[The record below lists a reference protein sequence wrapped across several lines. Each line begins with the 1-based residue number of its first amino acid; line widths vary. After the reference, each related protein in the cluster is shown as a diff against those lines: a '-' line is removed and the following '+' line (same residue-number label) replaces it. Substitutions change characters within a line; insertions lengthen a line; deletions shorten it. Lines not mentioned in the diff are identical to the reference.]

1 MIFGGKAKVF
11 IAVIIV
17 SFMETIMS
25 TDTRYIDKVN
35 KQVNRPLVDTI
46 SVKTTDTIPLTDRK
60 GDFITDKQNNPFDIL
75 PTTIKQKVEYDPVT
89 DQYIIYEKIGD
100 EYYRTPSYMTFDEYM
115 EWSAREQE
123 KAYFNNLAGIKADK
137 KSESGK
143 LDPMEKIDVSKSLV
157 DRLFGGSEINIKPQG
172 SVDLSVGWL
181 YSRRRD
187 PNLPV
192 RAQRQSQPEIRQPA
206 IRMNVNGSIGKK
218 LNLDFNY
225 DTQANFNFDQ
235 LMKIGF
241 NSDAFSEDDIIK
253 KIEAGNVN
261 LPLRSNLIRG
271 AQSLF
276 GIKTELQF
284 ARLRL
289 TALVSQQR
297 ARQNN
302 LRVQNGNNVTEFE
315 IYPDEYDENRHFFL
329 SHFNRNEYE
338 KALAQ
343 VPFIATSFQIAQIE
357 VWISDDRPEFQTNS
371 TLVAAVADLGEGDP
385 DNLTTTSPFVT
396 TRCQARTADGKCLP
410 TNNANNLYANIIND
424 GDINDIDKVSQILQS
439 RGLSQSRDFEVFRG
453 RRLNSSEFTY
463 HPKLGTISL
472 NARLRPNQVLGVAY
486 NYYYTDKCDTL
497 FQVGQLASS
506 SIQFGDQTPPPGS
519 DPDTTEVE
527 PPKVHF
533 VKLIK
538 PINQNTTSPL
548 WDLMM
553 KNVYPLRTSQLNA
566 QDFEFDVF
574 YENDFGKGEL
584 LKYIPEGQL
593 RKLPLLQAFNLD
605 RLNRYSDP
613 QPDGIFDYIQGV
625 TVLEN
630 TGSVIFPVL
639 EPFGRSLRSNAIN
652 YFEQVLG
659 TPLTQEEINRLDSLY
674 IYTELYDTTIT
685 IARQSLEKNK
695 FVLRGKV
702 KGASNGIINLGP
714 FIPKGSVRVTA
725 GGKVL
730 VEGQDYEID
739 YSLGN
744 VRIINETYLAQGTP
758 VNVSFEDNSV
768 FNFQQKTMNGLRAEY
783 TFDKNTILGATYLRY
798 KERPFTGKI
807 SIGDDPVS
815 NQVIGVDFT
824 KSAEIPWMTKIVDKL
839 PFYSTKEKSV
849 LNFTSEA
856 VLYLPGHNKFIDG
869 NTEYNGIAHVDDF
882 EGAITG
888 FNLGSFNPNQWI
900 LASTPPE
907 FPEHAISNSLEYGA
921 NRAKLA
927 WYVLDLGVTPNS
939 SNPYTR
945 QILQTELFKL
955 RETPIGQNALF
966 TFDMSYYPEDRG
978 PYNFDRIGGYPNTAG
993 IRIENDKIRLNDPK
1007 SRWGGI
1013 MRYFQNP
1020 DFEQANYEFIEFWLL
1035 NPFMD
1040 RPDGVAHIEGEEGE
1054 IVFHLGNVSED
1065 VIKDDILFFENAL
1078 PTSTQPFPIR
1088 PTEFGR
1094 TTTAIPLV
1102 NGFDLQE
1109 GKQQDL
1115 GFDGMDNDR
1124 EKTKFEEWLN
1134 SIGTIQEYVND
1145 PSGDDFVFFNDPK
1158 VSGLD
1163 LLERMKNFNGP
1174 DGNAPLQNNTA
1185 GNNEF
1190 IRGNRYPETEDMNNN
1205 KTLDKTESYYEY
1217 RVKLRNNN
1225 GLLDTTNLAYY
1236 KQSIVVPGSSQRPN
1250 EVWYRFVVPLTS
1262 GNPVNGMTGFRSI
1275 QFMRTYVTNFERPK
1289 VFRMAEFQLLRS
1301 QWRRQ
1306 DFVCESDA
1314 RVNPNLTLDE
1324 VGLQE
1329 NSERLP
1335 FNYITPAGIV
1345 DQFVN
1350 QGTNNIR
1357 LDEKS
1362 LSLNVTDLRKGCTVG
1377 ATKLTRLDINQYKR
1391 LQLFVHAE
1399 NKLDDKQHDNLAF
1412 VLRLG
1417 KDFTNNYY
1425 EYQMPLKLSNK
1436 AYPRNA
1442 DSIWLRDNFV
1452 DINLDSLLLAKTK
1465 RNEAGVPATE
1475 VFSLPGSPSKGDT
1488 IRIIGNPSLGL
1499 VKVWYVGLRST
1510 APTLADTVAAEVW
1523 VNELRLVDFRE
1534 DPAFAAQSRLQVQM
1548 ADLGEI
1554 NLSGNY
1560 TSNGYGGLDQRIQQ
1574 RQREEVLQYDAAI
1587 NVEAGKLLPKSLDV
1601 KAPVFAQYS
1610 KTSIT
1615 PQYDAFDRD
1624 IEVRD
1629 KITQARTQAEKDE
1642 IRERNLDETTIKTF
1656 TVTNMKINKGKDGT
1670 PWAPKN
1676 FGFSYSFT
1684 ENTRQ
1689 TPIIEEEK
1697 SVQRTIGL
1705 DYVYS
1710 RKSTYFQPFKFI
1722 KSNSLKLISEIN
1734 LGLLPNNFSFNSKMV
1749 RLNNSR
1755 TFRLPQ
1761 QPVFLFE
1768 DLRFTWDRNYSL
1780 DWDITKSIRFN
1791 FRANATS
1798 LIDELRQAGIEDN
1811 PENRPWFD
1819 EFGNRQTVPIDV
1831 PVREWT
1837 RDYRNRNIMRLGR
1850 SKFYTHNASIN
1861 YRLPFNNVPILN
1873 WISATADYKLN
1884 YGWEGG
1890 SLQPIDELNNPIGNV
1905 IQNGQNRGI
1914 NTTFSFDKLYNK
1926 WNYLKSIETGKGV
1939 RKPSSR
1945 NNTNNAKSTSIRD
1958 AKKSKGMD
1966 MADGKGAGDADADK
1980 QADGDDKK
1988 KKKKDDDKPRDPTL
2002 AERIIIRPLLT
2013 LRSVK
2018 FNYKEELSTMVP
2030 GYMQES
2036 KLLGLNPGFEA
2047 PGFDFVAGA
2056 QPRLSGEN
2064 NWLQRNKQWFNDSKV
2079 FNNALQ
2085 QNKRHNF
2092 DVKILLEPFKDFSI
2106 DVNFNKNYSQ
2116 NHTEV
2121 FRAKGA
2127 TEGEFLQLA
2136 KYDVGAFDA
2145 SYIAMNTLFD
2155 DVKVLY
2161 RRFKANRLTI
2171 SQRLPNIPGAG
2182 IDQDGFAY
2190 GYGPMSNAVNI
2201 PAFIA
2206 TYTNQDPNAIDLDQR
2221 QLFSRYDYIPKPN
2234 WQLNYNGLSKL
2245 KGFKN
2250 IFTNIT
2256 IKHGYRSS
2264 IRVNNFETQPNFRE
2278 QDPFLELSDN
2288 GNYFSRFEI
2297 PNMVINENFAP
2308 LIGVS
2313 IKTKKD
2319 FKIDFEFKKSRNLTL
2334 TQSNLQHGSNTEIV
2348 LGSGYVWKNFKGFG
2362 RKSKSKRGKKSK
2374 KADSIE
2380 DAKADPTNVKKGS
2393 TAKSR
2398 ELRFNMAFSY
2408 RDDESLN
2415 FLLADGL
2422 ENPQADRGS
2431 TTISFNPTLE
2441 YDLNKN
2447 LALRYYFEY
2456 NHNSPKTTLS
2466 FPVTTIRTGIMF
2478 RFSLQ

>member
-1 MIFGGKAKVF
+1 MHFEGKGKVF
-11 IAVIIV
+11 VFIIFMM
-17 SFMETIMS
+17 FMETIMS
-25 TDTRYIDKVN
+25 TDTRYIKMINAPVV
-35 KQVNRPLVDTI
+35 KPAAQTI
-46 SVKTTDTIPLTDRK
+46 ESVLTDTIPFKERM
-60 GDFITDKQNNPFDIL
+60 GDFINDKTKNPIDIF
-75 PTTIKQKVEYDPVT
+75 PSTIKQKVEYDPET
-89 DQYIIYEKIGD
+89 NQYVIYEKIGD
-100 EYYRTPSYMTFDEYM
+100 EYYRTPTYMTFDEYM
-115 EWSAREQE
+115 EWSAKEQE
-123 KAYFNNLAGIKADK
+123 KKYFDNLAGIKAEK

-143 LDPMEKIDVSKSLV
+143 IDPMEKIDVSKSLV
-157 DRLFGGSEINIKPQG
+157 DRLFGGNEINIKPQG

-181 YSRRRD
+181 YSRRQD
-187 PNLPV
+187 PSLPI

-241 NSDAFSEDDIIK
+241 NSDNFSEDDIIK

-261 LPLRSNLIRG
+261 LPLRGNLIKG

-276 GIKTELQF
+276 GVKMELQF

-289 TALVSQQR
+289 TGLVSQQR

-315 IYPDEYDENRHFFL
+315 IYPDEYDENRHFFI

-338 KALAQ
+338 KALEK

-357 VWISDDRPEFQTNS
+357 VWISDDRPEFQANS
-371 TLVAAVADLGEGDP
+371 TLIGAIADLGEGDP
-385 DNLTTTSPFVT
+385 LNLTSNDNTVKTN
-396 TRCQARTADGKCLP
+396 CKARTADGKCLP
-410 TNNANNLYANIIND
+410 FNNSNNLYREIID
-424 GDINDIDKVSQILQS
+424 DREIVDIDKVSQKLKSIGLVQS
-439 RGLSQSRDFEVFRG
+439 KDFEVFRG
-453 RRLNSSEFTY
+453 RKLNPSEYTF

-472 NARLRPNQVLGVAY
+472 NARLRANQVLGVAY

-519 DPDTTEVE
+519 NPDTTTVAS
-527 PPKVHF
+527 PKVHF

-538 PINQNTTSPL
+538 PINQNTNSPL

-553 KNVYPLRTSQLNA
+553 KNVYPLRTSQLNS

-574 YENDFGKGEL
+574 YENDFNKGEL
-584 LKYIPEGQL
+584 TKYIPEGKL

-605 RLNRYSDP
+605 RLNRYGDP
-613 QPDGIFDYIQGV
+613 QPDGIFDYIPGV
-625 TVLEN
+625 TVIEN

-639 EPFGRSLRSNAIN
+639 EPFGRSLKNNAST
-652 YFEQVLG
+652 YFESLQD
-659 TPLTQEEINRLDSLY
+659 PLTQEEINKLDSFY
-674 IYTELYDTTIT
+674 VYNELYDTTIT
-685 IARQSLEKNK
+685 IARQSLQKNK

-702 KGASNGIINLGP
+702 KGSSNGIISLGP
-714 FIPKGSVRVTA
+714 FVPRGSVRVTA
-725 GGKVL
+725 GGKTL

-739 YSLGN
+739 YSLAN
-744 VRIINETYLAQGTP
+744 LRIINETYLAQGTP

-807 SIGDDPVS
+807 TIGDDPVS
-815 NQVIGVDFT
+815 NQVIGVDFS
-824 KSAEIPWMTKIVDKL
+824 KSAEVPWITKMVDKL
-839 PFYSTKEKSV
+839 PFYSTKEKSNI
-849 LNFTSEA
+849 NFTSEA
-856 VLYLPGHNKFIDG
+856 VLFLPGHNKFIDG
-869 NTEYNGIAHVDDF
+869 KSEYNGIAHIDDF

-900 LASTPPE
+900 LSSTPPDY
-907 FPEHAISNSLEYGA
+907 ISNPEPSALELGA

-927 WYVLDLGVTPNS
+927 WYVMDLGISPNN

-945 QILQTELFKL
+945 QVLQTELFKL

-966 TFDMSYYPEDRG
+966 TFDLSYYPEERG
-978 PYNFDRIGGYPNTAG
+978 PYNFDTPAGYPSTSG
-993 IRIENDKIRLNDPK
+993 IRINQNKIFLNNPK
-1007 SRWGGI
+1007 SRWAGI

-1020 DFEQANYEFIEFWLL
+1020 DFEQANYEFIEFWVL
-1035 NPFMD
+1035 NPFMA
-1040 RPDGVAHIEGEEGE
+1040 RPDGIEHIPDEEGE
-1054 IVFHLGNVSED
+1054 IVFQLGNVSED
-1065 VIKDDILFFENAL
+1065 ILKDDILFFENAL
-1078 PTSTQPFPIR
+1078 PTDNQPFPIK
-1088 PTEFGR
+1088 PTVYGR
-1094 TTTAIPLV
+1094 TTTSIPLV

-1115 GFDGMDNDR
+1115 GFDGIDNAR
-1124 EKTKFEEWLN
+1124 EQVKFESWLT
-1134 SIGTIQEYVND
+1134 SIGSIPEYVAD
-1145 PSGDDFVFFNDPK
+1145 PSGDDFVFFNDPS
-1158 VSGLD
+1158 VSNLD
-1163 LLERMKNFNGP
+1163 LLEKMKNFNGSE
-1174 DGNAPLQNNTA
+1174 GNAPLDNNT
-1185 GNNEF
+1185 GNQF
-1190 IRGNRYPETEDMNNN
+1190 VRGNRYPETEDMNNN
-1205 KTLDKTESYYEY
+1205 RTLDKSESHYEY
-1217 RVKLRNNN
+1217 KVKIKNN
-1225 GLLDTTNLAYY
+1225 GGFIDTTNLRYF
-1236 KQSIVVPGSSQRPN
+1236 KQTIKVSGTSGGAN
-1250 EVWYRFVVPLTS
+1250 ETWYRFVIPLSS
-1262 GNPVNGMTGFRSI
+1262 GSAKNGISGFRSI
-1275 QFMRTYVTNFERPK
+1275 QFMRMYLTNFERPK

-1306 DFVCESDA
+1306 NSECTADLGNYNVGF
-1314 RVNPNLTLDE
+1314 TLDE

-1350 QGTNNIR
+1350 QGSNNIR

-1362 LSLNVTDLRKGCTVG
+1362 LSLIVSDLRKGCTVG
-1377 ATKLTRLDINQYKR
+1377 ASKITRLDINQYKR

-1399 NKLDDKQHDNLAF
+1399 NKRKDTLENGEVAF

-1417 KDFTNNYY
+1417 KDFVNNYY
-1425 EYQMPLKLSNK
+1425 EYQIPLKLSNK
-1436 AYPRNA
+1436 NYPRIP
-1442 DSIWLRDNFV
+1442 DSIWIKENFV
-1452 DINLDSLLLAKTK
+1452 DINLDSFLRAKTL
-1465 RNEAGVPATE
+1465 RNKLGVPATE
-1475 VFSLPGSPSKGDT
+1475 IFSMPVSPEKGDT

-1499 VKVWYVGLRST
+1499 VKVWYVGLRSF
-1510 APTLADTVAAEVW
+1510 AKSLADTVAAEVW

-1534 DPAFAAQSRLQVQM
+1534 NPAFAAQSRLQIQM

-1560 TSNGYGGLDQRIQQ
+1560 SSQGYGGLDQRIQQ

-1601 KAPVFAQYS
+1601 KAPIFAQYS
-1610 KTSIT
+1610 QTIIT

-1624 IEVRD
+1624 IEV
-1629 KITQARTQAEKDE
+1629 KSKLKEATSKAEEDE
-1642 IRERNLDETTIKTF
+1642 IRERNIDKTIIKTF
-1656 TVTNMKINKGKDGT
+1656 TVTNLKINKGKEGV

-1684 ENTRQ
+1684 DNTRK
-1689 TPIIEEEK
+1689 TPIIKEDK
-1697 SVQRTIGL
+1697 MVQRTFGF
-1705 DYVYS
+1705 DYVYT
-1710 RKSTYFQPFKFI
+1710 RKSTYFQPLKFI
-1722 KSNSLKLISEIN
+1722 KSNALKLISEFN

-1755 TFRLPQ
+1755 TFRLPE

-1780 DWDITKSIRFN
+1780 DWDLTKSIRFN

-1798 LIDELRQAGIEDN
+1798 LIDELRQSGIEDN
-1811 PENRPWFD
+1811 PENRKWFD
-1819 EFGNRQTVPIDV
+1819 EKGNVQTQPIDV
-1831 PVREWT
+1831 PVDQWVNS
-1837 RDYRNRNIMRLGR
+1837 YRNNNIKKLGR
-1850 SKFYTHNASIN
+1850 SKFYNHNASLS
-1861 YRLPFNNVPILN
+1861 YRLPFSNIPILN
-1873 WISATADYKLN
+1873 WINSTADYKLT

-1890 SLQPIDELNNPIGNV
+1890 SLQPIDELGTTIGNV
-1905 IQNGQNRGI
+1905 IQNSQNRGI

-1939 RKPSSR
+1939 KSKSKKSS
-1945 NNTNNAKSTSIRD
+1945 TPDKKISLKD
-1958 AKKSKGMD
+1958 AKKGKGSD
-1966 MADGKGAGDADADK
+1966 MSTDEQPDENQKQSAEPDADGKK
-1980 QADGDDKK
+1980 EKKDKK
-1988 KKKKDDDKPRDPTL
+1988 KEDKPRDPTL
-2002 AERIIIRPLLT
+2002 AERIIVRPLLS

-2018 FNYKEELSTMVP
+2018 FNYKEELTTMIP

-2036 KLLGLNPGFEA
+2036 KILGLNQGFEA
-2047 PGFDFVAGA
+2047 PGFDFVAGI
-2056 QPRLSGEN
+2056 QPRLSGNN
-2064 NWLQRNKQWFNDSKV
+2064 NWLQNNKQWFNDSKV

-2092 DVKILLEPFKDFSI
+2092 DVKILVEPFKDFSI
-2106 DVNFNKNYSQ
+2106 DVNFNKNYNI

-2121 FRAKGA
+2121 FRAKGV

-2136 KYDVGAFDA
+2136 KYDVGGFDA
-2145 SYIAMNTLFD
+2145 SYIALNTLFENTED
-2155 DVKVLY
+2155 LY
-2161 RRFKANRLTI
+2161 SKFKENRIII
-2171 SQRLPNIPGAG
+2171 SKRLPNIPGAG
-2182 IDQDGFAY
+2182 LDSLGHAF
-2190 GYGPMSNAVNI
+2190 GYGPLNNAVNI

-2206 TYTNQDPNAIDLDQR
+2206 TYTKQDPNTIALNQR
-2221 QLFSRYDYIPKPN
+2221 EEFSKYTFIPKPN
-2234 WQLNYNGLSKL
+2234 WQVNYTGLSKL
-2245 KGFKN
+2245 KGLKN
-2250 IFTNIT
+2250 IFSNIT
-2256 IKHGYRSS
+2256 IKHGYRSTV
-2264 IRVNNFETQPNFRE
+2264 RVNRFETQPNFKE
-2278 QDPFLELSDN
+2278 SDPLFELSDN

-2297 PNMVINENFAP
+2297 PDMAINESFAP
-2308 LIGVS
+2308 LLGISV
-2313 IKTKKD
+2313 KTKSD
-2319 FKIDFEFKKSRNLTL
+2319 FKFDFEFKKTRNLALSQTFL
-2334 TQSNLQHGSNTEIV
+2334 QQSKNTEIV
-2348 LGSGYVWKNFKGFG
+2348 LGSGYVWKNFKGFSK
-2362 RKSKSKRGKKSK
+2362 KSKSKKSK
-2374 KADSIE
+2374 KTKKATSID
-2380 DAKADPTNVKKGS
+2380 DAKDDPNNVKKGV
-2393 TAKSR
+2393 TKNR
-2398 ELRFNMAFSY
+2398 ELKFNMAFSY

-2415 FLLADGL
+2415 FNLADGL
-2422 ENPQADRGS
+2422 VNPRADRGS

-2456 NHNSPKTTLS
+2456 SLNRPKTTNS

-2478 RFSLQ
+2478 RFNLQ

>member
-1 MIFGGKAKVF
+1 MHFKSIIKVVCTIMIAMF
-11 IAVIIV
+11 I
-17 SFMETIMS
+17 ETIMS
-25 TDTRYIDKVN
+25 TDTRYIKRVN
-35 KQVNRPLVDTI
+35 EEKNIERKEVQI
-46 SVKTTDTIPLTDRK
+46 SSVSDTIPLTDRK
-60 GDFITDKQNNPFDIL
+60 GDFITDKTYNPFDVF
-75 PTTIKQKVEYDPVT
+75 PSTIKQKVEYDPQT

-115 EWSAREQE
+115 EWSAKQQE
-123 KAYFNNLAGIKADK
+123 TAYFNSLAGIKAEK

-181 YSRRRD
+181 YSRRSD

-261 LPLRSNLIRG
+261 LPLRSNLIKG

-302 LRVQNGNNVTEFE
+302 LKVQNGNNVTEFE
-315 IYPDEYDENRHFFL
+315 IYPDEYDENRHFFI
-329 SHFNRNEYE
+329 SHFNRSEYE
-338 KALAQ
+338 KALER
-343 VPFIATSFQIAQIE
+343 VPYIATSFQIAQIE
-357 VWISDDRPEFQTNS
+357 VWISDDRPEFQANS
-371 TLVAAVADLGEGDP
+371 TLVAAIADLGEGNP
-385 DNLTTTSPFVT
+385 EYMTNPNASSANCRVK
-396 TRCQARTADGKCLP
+396 TADQRCLP
-410 TNNANNLYANIIND
+410 TNNANSLYAEIIND
-424 GDINDIDKVSQILQS
+424 KDIVDIDKVSQRLQMRS
-439 RGLSQSRDFEVFRG
+439 LVQSRDFEVFRG

-472 NARLRPNQVLGVAY
+472 NSRLRPNQVLAVAY

-506 SIQFGDQTPPPGS
+506 SIQYGDQTPPPNS
-519 DPDTTEVE
+519 DPDTTTVAS
-527 PPKVHF
+527 PKVHF

-566 QDFEFDVF
+566 QDFEFDIY

-584 LKYIPEGQL
+584 LKYIPEPKL
-593 RKLPLLQAFNLD
+593 RKYPLLQAFNLD

-613 QPDGIFDYIQGV
+613 QPDGIFDYISGV
-625 TVLEN
+625 TVIEN

-639 EPFGRSLRSNAIN
+639 EPFGRSLRENAVH
-652 YFEQVLG
+652 YFKDVLG
-659 TPLTQEEINRLDSLY
+659 DSLTTAEIERLDSFY
-674 IYTELYDTTIT
+674 VYNELYDTTIT
-685 IARQSLEKNK
+685 IAKQSLQKNK
-695 FVLRGKV
+695 FVMRGKV
-702 KGASNGIINLGP
+702 KGASNGIISLGP

-725 GGKVL
+725 GGKTL

-739 YSLGN
+739 YSLGTL
-744 VRIINETYLAQGTP
+744 RIINETYLAQGTP

-783 TFDKNTILGATYLRY
+783 TFDKNTILGGTYLRY
-798 KERPFTGKI
+798 KERPFTGKV

-815 NQVIGVDFT
+815 NQVIGVDFS
-824 KSAEIPWMTKIVDKL
+824 KSAEVPWITKAVDKL

-849 LNFTSEA
+849 VNFTSEA
-856 VLYLPGHNKFIDG
+856 VLFLPGHNKFIDG
-869 NTEYNGIAHVDDF
+869 NTSYNGIAHVDDF

-900 LASTPPE
+900 LSSTPPE
-907 FPEHAISNSLEYGA
+907 FPEYELSNSLEYGA
-921 NRAKLA
+921 NRAKLS
-927 WYVLDLGVTPNS
+927 WYVLDLGVTPNNNNS
-939 SNPYTR
+939 YTR
-945 QILQTELFKL
+945 QVLQTELFKL
-955 RETPIGQNALF
+955 RETAIGQNALF
-966 TFDMSYYPEDRG
+966 TFDMSYYPDERG
-978 PYNFDRIGGYPNTAG
+978 PYNFDAIGGYANTAG
-993 IRIENDKIRLNDPK
+993 IRIEGSTIKLNNPK

-1020 DFEQANYEFIEFWLL
+1020 DFEQANYEFIEFWLM
-1035 NPFMD
+1035 NPFME
-1040 RPDGVAHIEGEEGE
+1040 RPDGIPHVEGEEGE
-1054 IVFHLGNVSED
+1054 IVFNLGNVSED

-1078 PTSTQPFPIR
+1078 PTDNQPFPIK
-1088 PTEFGR
+1088 PTVYGR
-1094 TTTAIPLV
+1094 TTTSIPLV

-1109 GKQQDL
+1109 GKQQDV
-1115 GFDGMDNDR
+1115 GFDGIDNVR
-1124 EKTKFEEWLN
+1124 ERTKYEAWLN
-1134 SIGTIQEYVND
+1134 SIGTIQEIVND
-1145 PSGDDFVFFNDPK
+1145 PAGDDFVFFNDPA
-1158 VSGLD
+1158 VANLD

-1174 DGNAPLQNNTA
+1174 EGNAPLENNNS
-1185 GNNEF
+1185 GNNQF

-1205 KTLDKTESYYEY
+1205 RTLDKTEAFYEY
-1217 RVKLRNNN
+1217 RVKLRNN
-1225 GLLDTTNLAYY
+1225 GGFIDTTNLKYY
-1236 KQSIVVPGSSQRPN
+1236 KQSILVPGAGGRKD

-1262 GNPVNGMTGFRSI
+1262 GTPHNGIAGYRSI
-1275 QFMRTYVTNFERPK
+1275 QFMRTYVTNFESPK

-1306 DFVCESDA
+1306 DFVCESDS
-1314 RVNPNLTLDE
+1314 RVNPQLTLDE

-1350 QGTNNIR
+1350 QGNSNIR

-1362 LSLNVTDLRKGCTVG
+1362 LSLTVRELREGCSVG
-1377 ATKLTRLDINQYKR
+1377 ATKITRLDINQYKR

-1399 NKLDDKQHDNLAF
+1399 NKTDDTQHEDLAF

-1425 EYQMPLKLSNK
+1425 EYQLPVKLSNK
-1436 AYPRNA
+1436 GFPRTA
-1442 DSIWLRDNFV
+1442 DSIWIKENFV
-1452 DINLDSLLLAKTK
+1452 DINLDSLLLAKTM
-1465 RNEAGVPATE
+1465 RNEANVPATQI
-1475 VFSLPGSPSKGDT
+1475 FSIPGTPGKGDT

-1499 VKVWYVGLRST
+1499 VKVWYVGVKNI
-1510 APTLADTVAAEVW
+1510 AKQFDTVAAEVW

-1534 DPAFAAQSRLQVQM
+1534 KPAFAAQSRLQVQM
-1548 ADLGEI
+1548 ADLAEL
-1554 NLSGNY
+1554 NVSGNY
-1560 TSNGYGGLDQRIQQ
+1560 SSQGYGALDQRIQQ
-1574 RQREEVLQYDAAI
+1574 RQREDVLQYDVAV
-1587 NVEAGKLLPKSLDV
+1587 NLEAGKLLPKSLDV

-1610 KTSIT
+1610 NTTIT

-1624 IEVRD
+1624 IEVRN
-1629 KITQARTQAEKDE
+1629 KLKQAKTQEEKDT
-1642 IRERNLDETTIKTF
+1642 IRNRNIDQTIIKTF
-1656 TVTNMKINKGKDGT
+1656 TVTNLRINKGKDVY
-1670 PWAPKN
+1670 PWSPKN

-1684 ENTRQ
+1684 ENNRR
-1689 TPIIEEEK
+1689 TPIILEDK
-1697 SVQRTIGL
+1697 SVTRTIGL
-1705 DYVYS
+1705 DYVYT
-1710 RKSTYFQPFKFI
+1710 RKSTYLQPLKFI
-1722 KSNSLKLISEIN
+1722 KSEALKFLSELN
-1734 LGLLPNNFSFNSKMV
+1734 FGYLPNNFSFNSKMV

-1755 TFRLPQ
+1755 TYRLPD
-1761 QPVFLFE
+1761 QPVFLFQ
-1768 DLRFTWDRNYSL
+1768 DLRFTWDRNYAL

-1798 LIDELRQAGIEDN
+1798 LIDELRQAGIEDD
-1811 PENRPWFD
+1811 PANRPWFD
-1819 EFGNRQTVPIDV
+1819 EYGNRQTVPTDI
-1831 PVREWT
+1831 PVKQWT
-1837 RDYRNRNIMRLGR
+1837 NNYRNQNILNLGR
-1850 SKFYTHNASIN
+1850 SKFYNHNASVN
-1861 YRLPFNNVPILN
+1861 YRLPFNLIPILN
-1873 WISATADYKLN
+1873 WVSATADYKLT

-1890 SLQPIDELNNPIGNV
+1890 SLQPIDELNNTIGNV
-1905 IQNGQNRGI
+1905 IQNGQNRGV
-1914 NTTFSFDKLYNK
+1914 NATFSFDKLYNK
-1926 WNYLKSIETGKGV
+1926 WNYLKSIETGKAV
-1939 RKPSSR
+1939 RSTPKRKSS
-1945 NNTNNAKSTSIRD
+1945 NAPATSIRD

-1966 MADGKGAGDADADK
+1966 MNDDKNDSGDAEKTADGKTKKTDK
-1980 QADGDDKK
+1980 QKE
-1988 KKKKDDDKPRDPTL
+1988 DKPRDPTM
-2002 AERIIIRPLLT
+2002 AERILIRPLLS

-2018 FNYKEELSTMVP
+2018 FNYKEELSTMIP
-2030 GYMQES
+2030 GYMQDS
-2036 KLLGLNPGFEA
+2036 KILGLDKGFES
-2047 PGFDFVAGA
+2047 PGLDFVAGL
-2056 QPRLSGEN
+2056 QPRLSGPD
-2064 NWLQRNKQWFNDSKV
+2064 NWLQKNKQWFNDSKV

-2092 DVKILLEPFKDFSI
+2092 DVKILIEPFKDFSI
-2106 DVNFNKNYSQ
+2106 DVNFNKNYNQ

-2127 TEGEFLQLA
+2127 IEGEFLQLA

-2145 SYIAMNTLFD
+2145 SYIALNTLFSD
-2155 DVKVLY
+2155 TRGLY
-2161 RRFKANRLTI
+2161 NEFKANRAII

-2182 IDQDGFAY
+2182 TDPETGQAY

-2206 TYTNQDPNAIDLDQR
+2206 TYTKQDPNTIALNQR
-2221 QLFSRYDYIPKPN
+2221 EVYSRYDYIPKPN
-2234 WQLNYNGLSKL
+2234 WQVNYNGLSKIKGL
-2245 KGFKN
+2245 KNVFSN
-2250 IFTNIT
+2250 FT

-2264 IRVNNFETQPNFRE
+2264 IRVNKFETQPNYNE
-2278 QDPFLELSDN
+2278 TDPFLELSDN

-2297 PNMVINENFAP
+2297 PDMVINENFSP
-2308 LIGVS
+2308 LLGIS

-2319 FKIDFEFKKSRNLTL
+2319 FKIDFEFKKSRNLILSQTQL
-2334 TQSNLQHGSNTEIV
+2334 QQSNNTEIV
-2348 LGSGYVWKNFKGFG
+2348 LGSGYTWKNFKGFSK
-2362 RKSKSKRGKKSK
+2362 KSKSKKRKKSD
-2374 KADSIE
+2374 KAQSIE
-2380 DAKADPTNVKKGS
+2380 DAKNDPTNVQKGTTKKN
-2393 TAKSR
+2393 R
-2398 ELRFNMAFSY
+2398 ELKFNLAFSY
-2408 RDDESLN
+2408 RDDESLVFN
-2415 FLLADGL
+2415 LADGL
-2422 ENPQADRGS
+2422 DNPRADRGS
-2431 TTISFNPTLE
+2431 TTISCNPTLE

-2447 LALRYYFEY
+2447 LALRYYLEY
-2456 NHNSPKTTLS
+2456 SFNSPKTSQS
-2466 FPVTTIRTGIMF
+2466 FPVTTIRSGIMF
-2478 RFSLQ
+2478 RFNLQ

>member
-1 MIFGGKAKVF
+1 MHFGGKVKVF
-11 IAVIIV
+11 VTILAV
-17 SFMETIMS
+17 SFIETIMS

-35 KQVNRPLVDTI
+35 KVTEQPQKDLDK
-46 SVKTTDTIPLTDRK
+46 KTLGDTIPMVDRK
-60 GDFITDKQNNPFDIL
+60 GDFITDKTYNPFDIF
-75 PTTIKQKVEYDPVT
+75 PTTIQQKVEYDPLT
-89 DQYIIYEKIGD
+89 DQYVIYEKIGD
-100 EYYRTPSYMTFDEYM
+100 EYYRTPTYMTFDEYM
-115 EWSAREQE
+115 DWSSSQQE
-123 KAYFNNLAGIKADK
+123 KAYFNNLAGIQAEK

-187 PNLPV
+187 PNLAV

-241 NSDAFSEDDIIK
+241 NSDAFSEDDILK
-253 KIEAGNVN
+253 KVEAGNVN
-261 LPLRSNLIRG
+261 LPLRSNLIKG

-276 GIKTELQF
+276 GIKMEMQF
-284 ARLRL
+284 ARLRV

-302 LRVQNGNNVTEFE
+302 LKVQNGNNISEFE
-315 IYPDEYDENRHFFL
+315 IYPDEYDENRHFFI
-329 SHFNRNEYE
+329 SHFNRDEYE
-338 KALAQ
+338 KALAL
-343 VPFIATSFQIAQIE
+343 VPFIGTSFQIAQIE
-357 VWISDDRPEFQTNS
+357 VWISDDRPEFQANS
-371 TLVAAVADLGEGDP
+371 TLVAAIADLGEGDP
-385 DNLTTTSPFVT
+385 KYLTSTNAVMPNCRF
-396 TRCQARTADGKCLP
+396 RTADGKCLP
-410 TNNANNLYANIIND
+410 TNNANDLYGRILD
-424 GDINDIDKVSQILQS
+424 DKDIVDIDKVSQKLQT
-439 RGLSQSRDFEVFRG
+439 RGLNQSRDFEVFRG
-453 RRLNSSEFTY
+453 RRLNSSEYTY

-472 NARLRPNQVLGVAY
+472 NARLRANQVLGVAY

-506 SIQFGDQTPPPGS
+506 SIQFGDQTPPRGS
-519 DPDTTEVE
+519 DPDTTTVAS
-527 PPKVHF
+527 PKVHF

-538 PINQNTTSPL
+538 PINQNTTSPM

-553 KNVYPLRTSQLNA
+553 KNVYPLRTSQLNS

-584 LKYIPEGQL
+584 LKYIPEEKL

-613 QPDGIFDYIQGV
+613 QPDGIFDYISGI

-639 EPFGRSLRSNAIN
+639 EPFGSSLRNN
-652 YFEQVLG
+652 VTTYFDEVLG
-659 TPLTQEEINRLDSLY
+659 TPLTPEEIRRLDSLY
-674 IYTELYDTTIT
+674 VYNELYDTTIT
-685 IARQSLEKNK
+685 IARQSLQKNK

-744 VRIINETYLAQGTP
+744 LRIINETYLAQGTP

-783 TFDKNTILGATYLRY
+783 TFNKNTILGATYLRY

-815 NQVIGVDFT
+815 NQVIGVDFS
-824 KSAEIPWMTKIVDKL
+824 KSADIPWMTTLVDKL

-849 LNFTSEA
+849 MNFTSEA
-856 VLYLPGHNKFIDG
+856 VLFLPGHNKFIDG
-869 NTEYNGIAHVDDF
+869 NSTYNGIAHIDDF

-900 LASTPPE
+900 FASTPPE
-907 FPEHAISNSLEYGA
+907 FAEHEISNSLEYGA
-921 NRAKLA
+921 NRAKLS
-927 WYVLDLGVTPNS
+927 WYVMDLGVAPNN

-966 TFDMSYYPEDRG
+966 TFDLSYYPEERG
-978 PYNFDRIGGYPNTAG
+978 PYNFDKIGGYSNTAG
-993 IRIENDKIRLNDPK
+993 IRIENNKIKLNDPQ

-1040 RPDGVAHIEGEEGE
+1040 RPDGVAHIQGEEGE
-1054 IVFHLGNVSED
+1054 IVFNLGNVSED
-1065 VIKDDILFFENAL
+1065 VIKDEILFFENAL
-1078 PTSTQPFPIR
+1078 PTENQPFPIK

-1094 TTTAIPLV
+1094 TTTSIPLV

-1109 GKQQDL
+1109 GKQQDV
-1115 GFDGMDNDR
+1115 GFDGIPN
-1124 EKTKFEEWLN
+1124 EKERDKFEPWLN
-1134 SIGTIQEYVND
+1134 SIGNIQEYITD
-1145 PSGDDFVFFNDPK
+1145 PAGDDFVFFNNPT

-1174 DGNAPLQNNTA
+1174 EGNAPLENSSS
-1185 GNNEF
+1185 GNNQF
-1190 IRGNRYPETEDMNNN
+1190 IRGNRYPESEDMNNN
-1205 KTLDKTESYYEY
+1205 RTLDKTESFYEY
-1217 RVKLRNNN
+1217 RVKLKNSN
-1225 GLLDTTNLAYY
+1225 GFIDTSNLKFY
-1236 KQSIVVPGSSQRPN
+1236 KQSINVPGAGGRPD

-1262 GNPVNGMTGFRSI
+1262 GVSYNGMQGFRSI
-1275 QFMRTYVTNFERPK
+1275 QFMRMYLTQFERPK

-1306 DFVCESDA
+1306 DFVCQSDV
-1314 RVNPNLTLDE
+1314 RVNPMLTLDE

-1350 QGTNNIR
+1350 QGSNNIR

-1362 LSLNVTDLRKGCTVG
+1362 LSLSVTNLRKGCNVG

-1399 NKLDDKQHDNLAF
+1399 NKIDDTQHEDLAF

-1425 EYQMPLKLSNK
+1425 EYQLPLKLSNK
-1436 AYPRNA
+1436 SFPRNS
-1442 DSIWLRDNFV
+1442 DSIWIKDNFI
-1452 DINLDSLLLAKTK
+1452 DINLDSLLLAKTR
-1465 RNEAGVPATE
+1465 RNESGAPATE
-1475 VFSLPGSPSKGDT
+1475 VFSLPGSPSRGDT

-1499 VKVWYVGLRST
+1499 VKVWYVGLKSI
-1510 APTLADTVAAEVW
+1510 AKSLADTVAAEVW

-1534 DPAFAAQSRLQVQM
+1534 DPAFAAQSRLQIQM

-1560 TSNGYGGLDQRIQQ
+1560 SSEGYGALDQRIQQ

-1587 NVEAGKLLPKSLDV
+1587 NIEAGKLLPKSLDV

-1624 IEVRD
+1624 IEVRS
-1629 KITQARTQAEKDE
+1629 KLNQAQSAEERAE
-1642 IRERNLDETTIKTF
+1642 IKERNVDETVIKTF
-1656 TVTNMKINKGKDGT
+1656 TVTNLRVNKGKEGT

-1684 ENTRQ
+1684 ENNRR
-1689 TPIIEEEK
+1689 TPIIQEEK
-1697 SVQRTIGL
+1697 SVQRTFGL
-1705 DYVYS
+1705 DYVYT
-1710 RKSTYFQPFKFI
+1710 RKSTYFQPLKFI
-1722 KSNSLKLISEIN
+1722 KSDALKVLSEFNI
-1734 LGLLPNNFSFNSKMV
+1734 GLLPNNFSFNSKMV
-1749 RLNNSR
+1749 RLKNSR
-1755 TFRLPQ
+1755 TFRLPT

-1780 DWDITKSIRFN
+1780 DWDITKSIRLN

-1798 LIDELRQAGIEDN
+1798 LIDELRQAGIEDD
-1811 PENRPWFD
+1811 PADRQWYD
-1819 EFGNRQTVPIDV
+1819 EYGNRQTSPIDV
-1831 PVREWT
+1831 PVSEWVNN
-1837 RDYRNRNIMRLGR
+1837 YRNNNIKNLGR
-1850 SKFYTHNASIN
+1850 SKFYTHNASLN
-1861 YRLPFNNVPILN
+1861 YRLPFNNIPILN
-1873 WISATADYKLN
+1873 WISATADYKMN

-1890 SLQPIDELNNPIGNV
+1890 SLQPIDELGKTIGNV

-1939 RKPSSR
+1939 RSASKRKDRAAPK
-1945 NNTNNAKSTSIRD
+1945 TTIRD
-1958 AKKSKGMD
+1958 AKKAQGMELS
-1966 MADGKGAGDADADK
+1966 DAKSSA
-1980 QADGDDKK
+1980 GDDKK
-1988 KKKKDDDKPRDPTL
+1988 TADDDKKTKSKKDDKPRDPSL
-2002 AERIIIRPLLT
+2002 AERIVIRPLLI

-2018 FNYKEELSTMVP
+2018 FNYKEELSTMIP
-2030 GYMQES
+2030 GYMQDS
-2036 KLLGLNPGFEA
+2036 KILGLNKGFESPGF
-2047 PGFDFVAGA
+2047 GFVSGL
-2056 QPRLSGEN
+2056 QPRLTGNN
-2064 NWLQRNKQWFNDSKV
+2064 NWLQSNKEWFNDSKV

-2106 DVNFNKNYSQ
+2106 DVNFNKNYSE

-2121 FRAKGA
+2121 FRSKGA
-2127 TEGEFLQLA
+2127 IEGEFLQLA

-2155 DVKVLY
+2155 NTQALY
-2161 RRFKANRLTI
+2161 NQFKTNRIII
-2171 SQRLPNIPGAG
+2171 SKRLPNIPGAG
-2182 IDQDGFAY
+2182 LDSTGHAF
-2190 GYGPMSNAVNI
+2190 GYGPTSNAVNI

-2206 TYTNQDPNAIDLDQR
+2206 TYTKQDPNTIDLNQKD
-2221 QLFSRYDYIPKPN
+2221 LFSRYDYIPKPN
-2234 WQLNYNGLSKL
+2234 WQVNYNGLSKL
-2245 KGFKN
+2245 KGIKN
-2250 IFTNIT
+2250 TFSNIT
-2256 IKHGYRSS
+2256 IKHGYRSA
-2264 IRVNNFETQPNFRE
+2264 IRVNRYETQPNFTE
-2278 QDPFLELSDN
+2278 VDPFLELSDN

-2297 PNMVINENFAP
+2297 PDMIINESFSP
-2308 LIGVS
+2308 LIGIS

-2319 FKIDFEFKKSRNLTL
+2319 FKIDFEFKKSRNLAL
-2334 TQSNLQHGSNTEIV
+2334 SQAQLQHGKNTEII
-2348 LGSGYVWKNFKGFG
+2348 LGSGYVWKNFKGFS
-2362 RKSKSKRGKKSK
+2362 RKSKSKKSKKSK
-2374 KADSIE
+2374 KAESID
-2380 DAKADPTNVKKGS
+2380 DARNDPSNVKKGVS
-2393 TAKSR
+2393 PKSR
-2398 ELRFNMAFSY
+2398 ELKFNMAFSY
-2408 RDDESLN
+2408 RDDESLVFN
-2415 FLLADGL
+2415 LADGL
-2422 ENPQADRGS
+2422 DNPRADKGS

-2447 LALRYYFEY
+2447 LSLRYYFEY
-2456 NHNSPKTTLS
+2456 SYTSPKTSQS

-2478 RFSLQ
+2478 RFRLQ

>member
-1 MIFGGKAKVF
+1 MYFGVKTKVF
-11 IAVIIV
+11 VAIMIV
-17 SFMETIMS
+17 FMIETIMS
-25 TDTRYIDKVN
+25 TDTRYIDRLTNPAEKP
-35 KQVNRPLVDTI
+35 KQEPE
-46 SVKTTDTIPLTDRK
+46 KTDTIPLTDRK
-60 GDFITDKQNNPFDIL
+60 GDFITDKTYNPFDVF
-75 PTTIKQKVEYDPVT
+75 PTTIQQKVEYDPVT

-100 EYYRTPSYMTFDEYM
+100 EYYRTPTYMTFDEYL
-115 EWSAREQE
+115 EWSSKEQE
-123 KAYFNNLAGIKADK
+123 KTYFNSLAGIKAEK

-181 YSRRRD
+181 YSRRSD
-187 PNLPV
+187 PSLPV

-206 IRMNVNGSIGKK
+206 IRMNVNGAIGKK

-235 LMKIGF
+235 LMKIGYGA
-241 NSDAFSEDDIIK
+241 DAFNEDDIIK
-253 KIEAGNVN
+253 KIEVGNVN
-261 LPLRSNLIRG
+261 LPLRSNLIKG

-297 ARQNN
+297 AKQNN
-302 LRVQNGNNVTEFE
+302 LKVQNGNNITEFE

-338 KALAQ
+338 KALER
-343 VPFIATSFQIAQIE
+343 VPFIATSYQIAQLE
-357 VWISDDRPEFQTNS
+357 VWVSDDRPEFQANS
-371 TLVAAVADLGEGDP
+371 TLIAAIADLGEAE
-385 DNLTTTSPFVT
+385 NLTSDPGVVNANC
-396 TRCQARTADGKCLP
+396 RIRTADGKCLP
-410 TNNANNLYANIIND
+410 TNNANNLYAQIIND
-424 GDINDIDKVSQILQS
+424 NTIVDIDKVSQKLQII
-439 RGLSQSRDFEVFRG
+439 GLKQSKDFEVFRG
-453 RRLNSSEFTY
+453 RRLNSSEYTY

-472 NARLRPNQVLGVAY
+472 NARLRANQVLAVSY

-506 SIQFGDQTPPPGS
+506 SVQFGDQTPPLGS
-519 DPDTTEVE
+519 DPDTVVVAS
-527 PPKVHF
+527 PKVMF
-533 VKLIK
+533 TKLIK
-538 PINQNTTSPL
+538 PINQNTISPL

-584 LKYIPEGQL
+584 LKYIPEEKL

-605 RLNRYSDP
+605 RLNRYGDP
-613 QPDGIFDYIQGV
+613 QPDGIFDFISGV
-625 TVLEN
+625 TVIEN
-630 TGSVIFPVL
+630 TGSIIFPVL
-639 EPFGRSLRSNAIN
+639 EPFGRSLRNNTIN
-652 YFEQVLG
+652 YFNDIQG
-659 TPLTQEEINRLDSLY
+659 TPLTPEEIETLDSLY
-674 IYTELYDTTIT
+674 IYNELYDTTIT

-702 KGASNGIINLGP
+702 KGASNGVINLGP

-725 GGKVL
+725 GGKTL
-730 VEGQDYEID
+730 IEGQDYEID
-739 YSLGN
+739 YSLGTL
-744 VRIINETYLAQGTP
+744 RIINETYLAQGTP
-758 VNVSFEDNSV
+758 VNVSFEDNGV

-783 TFDKNTILGATYLRY
+783 TFDKNTFLGATYLRY
-798 KERPFTGKI
+798 KERPFTGKV

-824 KSAEIPWMTKIVDKL
+824 KTADIPWMTKLVDKL
-839 PFYSTKEKSV
+839 PFYSTKEKST
-849 LNFTSEA
+849 LNFASEA

-869 NTEYNGIAHVDDF
+869 NTDYDGIAHVDDF

-900 LASTPPE
+900 LSSTPDNMLD
-907 FPEHAISNSLEYGA
+907 FPESRLDNSLIYGA

-927 WYVLDLGVTPNS
+927 WYVMDLGVAPNN

-945 QILQTELFKL
+945 QVLQTELFKL
-955 RETPIGQNALF
+955 RETPIGQNQLF
-966 TFDMSYYPEDRG
+966 TFDLSYYPEERG
-978 PYNFDRIGGYPNTAG
+978 PYNFDIPGGYAGYTQG
-993 IRIENDKIRLNDPK
+993 IRLENNQIKLNDPK

-1035 NPFMD
+1035 NPFMT
-1040 RPDGVAHIEGEEGE
+1040 RPDGVAHEPGEEGE
-1054 IVFHLGNVSED
+1054 IVFNLGNVSED

-1078 PTSTQPFPIR
+1078 PTPNQPFPIK
-1088 PTEFGR
+1088 PTVYGR
-1094 TTTAIPLV
+1094 TTTSIPLV

-1109 GKQQDL
+1109 GEIQDV
-1115 GFDGMDNDR
+1115 GYDGMDNAR
-1124 EKTKFEEWLN
+1124 ELDKHAAWLA
-1134 SIGTIQEYVND
+1134 SIGGNIPSVTLD
-1145 PSGDDFVFFNDPK
+1145 PAADDFVFFNDPS
-1158 VSGLD
+1158 VASLD

-1174 DGNAPLQNNTA
+1174 EGNAPLNN
-1185 GNNEF
+1185 NNANSQF
-1190 IRGNRYPETEDMNNN
+1190 VRGNRYPETEDMNNN
-1205 KTLDKTESYYEY
+1205 RTLDKTESFYEY
-1217 RVKLRNNN
+1217 RVKIKNNN
-1225 GLLDTTNLAYY
+1225 GFLDTTNLEYY
-1236 KQSIVVPGSSQRPN
+1236 KQSIFVPGGSSRPN
-1250 EVWYRFVVPLTS
+1250 EVWYRFVVPLS
-1262 GNPVNGMTGFRSI
+1262 RGRSINGITGFRSI
-1275 QFMRTYVTNFERPK
+1275 QFMRMYVTNFEKPK

-1301 QWRRQ
+1301 QWRKQ
-1306 DFVCESDA
+1306 
-1314 RVNPNLTLDE
+1314 NPNCPTDFGQGFDPGLTLDE

-1362 LSLNVTDLRKGCTVG
+1362 LSLGVADLKRGCSVG

-1391 LQLFVHAE
+1391 LQMFVHAE
-1399 NKLDDKQHDNLAF
+1399 NKKDSAQHEKVAF
-1412 VLRLG
+1412 VFRIG
-1417 KDFTNNYY
+1417 KDFVNNYY

-1436 AYPRNA
+1436 NYPRNP
-1442 DSIWLRDNFV
+1442 DSIWLKENFI
-1452 DINLDSLLLAKTK
+1452 DINLDSLLMVKNL
-1465 RNEAGVPATE
+1465 RNASGAPATE
-1475 VFSLPGSPSKGDT
+1475 VFSIAGSPSRGDT
-1488 IRIIGNPSLGL
+1488 LRIIGNPSLGL
-1499 VKVWYVGLRST
+1499 VKVWYLGMRSY
-1510 APTLADTVAAEVW
+1510 ADSPNDTMSVEVW

-1560 TSNGYGGLDQRIQQ
+1560 SSQGYGGLDQRIQE
-1574 RQREEVLQYDAAI
+1574 RQREEVLQYDAAV

-1610 KTSIT
+1610 KTIIT

-1629 KITQARTQAEKDE
+1629 KIKMAQSEAEKDE
-1642 IRERNLDETTIKTF
+1642 IRGRNIDETTIKTF
-1656 TVTNMKINKGKDGT
+1656 TVTNLKINKGKDL
-1670 PWAPKN
+1670 PWSPKN

-1689 TPIIEEEK
+1689 TPIIQEEK
-1697 SVQRTIGL
+1697 SVTRTIGL
-1705 DYVYS
+1705 DYVFS
-1710 RKSTYFQPFKFI
+1710 RKSTYLQPLKFI
-1722 KSNSLKLISEIN
+1722 KSDALKILSELNI
-1734 LGLLPNNFSFNSKMV
+1734 GLLPNNFSFNSKMV

-1755 TFRLPQ
+1755 RFRLPE

-1811 PENRPWFD
+1811 PQDRPWFD
-1819 EFGNRQTVPIDV
+1819 EFGNRQEIPSDV
-1831 PVREWT
+1831 RVEDYV
-1837 RDYRNRNIMRLGR
+1837 RDYRNNNIRKLGR
-1850 SKFYTHNASIN
+1850 AKFYTHNASLN
-1861 YRLPFNNVPILN
+1861 YRLPFNLIPILN
-1873 WISATADYKLN
+1873 WISGTADYKMN

-1890 SLQPIDELNNPIGNV
+1890 SLQPIDELNNPIGN
-1905 IQNGQNRGI
+1905 ILQNGQNRGL

-1926 WNYLKSIETGKGV
+1926 WDYLKSIETGKGV
-1939 RKPSSR
+1939 RK
-1945 NNTNNAKSTSIRD
+1945 TKKSGSKTPPVSIRD
-1958 AKKSKGMD
+1958 AKKGKGGDVQESKGS
-1966 MADGKGAGDADADK
+1966 ADDKGGQDK
-1980 QADGDDKK
+1980 KSDKK
-1988 KKKKDDDKPRDPTL
+1988 KEDKPRDPTM
-2002 AERIIIRPLLT
+2002 AERILIRPLLT

-2018 FNYKEELSTMVP
+2018 FNYKEELSTMIP

-2036 KLLGLNPGFEA
+2036 KLLGLNPGFDA
-2047 PGFDFVAGA
+2047 PGLDFVAGL
-2056 QPRLSGEN
+2056 QPRISGEN
-2064 NWLQRNKQWFNDSKV
+2064 NWLQNNKQWFNDSKV

-2092 DVKILLEPFKDFSI
+2092 DVKVLLEPFKDFSV

-2127 TEGEFLQLA
+2127 TEGEFLHLA
-2136 KYDVGAFDA
+2136 KYDVGSFDA
-2145 SYIAMNTLFD
+2145 SNIAVNTMFMD
-2155 DVKVLY
+2155 AKDLY
-2161 RRFKANRLTI
+2161 NNFKNNRIII
-2171 SQRLPNIPGAG
+2171 SKRLPNIPGAG
-2182 IDQDGFAY
+2182 LDSLGHAF
-2190 GYGPMSNAVNI
+2190 GYGPTSNAVTI

-2206 TYTNQDPNAIDLDQR
+2206 TYTKQDPNTISLDQR
-2221 QLFSRYDYIPKPN
+2221 NEFSKLTYIPKPN

-2245 KGFKN
+2245 KGMKKRFS
-2250 IFTNIT
+2250 NIT
-2256 IKHGYRSS
+2256 IKHGYRST
-2264 IRVNNFETQPNFRE
+2264 IRVSRFETQPNYNE
-2278 QDPFLELSDN
+2278 VDPFLELGPN
-2288 GNYFSRFEI
+2288 GGYFSRFEV
-2297 PNMVINENFAP
+2297 PDVVINESFVP

-2313 IKTKKD
+2313 IKTVKD
-2319 FKIDFEFKKSRNLTL
+2319 FKIDFEFKKARGITI
-2334 TQSNLQHGSNTEIV
+2334 TQTQLSQTNNTEVIF
-2348 LGSGYVWKNFKGFG
+2348 GSGYVWKNFKGFSK
-2362 RKSKSKRGKKSK
+2362 KSKSKSKKKSK
-2374 KADSIE
+2374 KAQSIDE
-2380 DAKADPTNVKKGS
+2380 AKDDPTNVKKGT
-2393 TAKSR
+2393 TAKGR

-2408 RDDESLN
+2408 RDDESLVFN
-2415 FLLADGL
+2415 LQDGL
-2422 ENPQADRGS
+2422 DTPRADRGS

-2456 NHNSPKTTLS
+2456 SYNKPKTTQS
-2466 FPVTTIRTGIMF
+2466 FPVLTVRTGIMF
-2478 RFSLQ
+2478 RFNLQ